1 MIYKDNILY
10 LEYNEIADQIT
21 STLKERLLNSEHRF
35 IGDISK
41 VRYSKKEIGQELAK
55 QGYLTK
61 RISQEGKRKVY
72 YYKPKQEQEKRIS
85 G

>member
-10 LEYNEIADQIT
+10 LEYAEIANQIT
-21 STLKERLLNSEHRF
+21 STLKQRLLNSEHKF
-35 IGDISK
+35 IGDIDK

-61 RISQEGKRKVY
+61 RIQQEGKRKVY
-72 YYKPKQEQEKRIS
+72 YYKPKREQEKRIS